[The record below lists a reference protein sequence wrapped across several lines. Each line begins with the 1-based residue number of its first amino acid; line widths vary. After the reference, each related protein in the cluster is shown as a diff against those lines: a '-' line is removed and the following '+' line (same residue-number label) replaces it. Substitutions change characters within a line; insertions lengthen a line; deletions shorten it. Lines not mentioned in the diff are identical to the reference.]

1 MLLEGR
7 KALVWGT
14 IVAAMVSAWWLG
26 ATDGSLPRW
35 GAEST
40 QAEPRTPPALLLKRV
55 APAPTAT
62 SSAR

>member
-14 IVAAMVSAWWLG
+14 IVAALFSAWWLG
-26 ATDGSLPRW
+26 ATDGSLLRLATDSPR
-35 GAEST
+35 AE
-40 QAEPRTPPALLLKRV
+40 ARTPPALMLQRV
-55 APAPTAT
+55 VPAPHAT